1 MRFRIPTGVWVTLG
15 TIAFMVWFIGTQEK
29 QRQARE
35 AKPIRTG
42 PPCVTKEG
50 WQFARTEAVLD
61 AAGRFVAQ
69 GDKAAFEKLI
79 ASGTLRPLK
88 AGVAVYLEP
97 GGGFGHAAIRF
108 PGELGHV
115 WVPNEA
121 IECIR

>member
-1 MRFRIPTGVWVTLG
+1 MRIRVSTGVWVTLG
-15 TIAFMVWFIGTQEK
+15 TIAFIIWSINGSEK
-29 QRQARE
+29 DRLARE
-35 AKPIRTG
+35 AKPPRTG

-50 WQFARTEAVLD
+50 WHFARTEAVLD
-61 AAGRFVAQ
+61 AAGRFVQQ
-69 GDKAAFEKLI
+69 GDKAAFGKLI

-97 GGGFGHAAIRF
+97 GGGFGHAAIRL

-121 IECIR
+121 IECPR